1 MARRPAAG
9 FLLIEALAALTIA
22 AIGLSALIR
31 FQIEVQRAGVL
42 AAQRFDALAVA
53 SMQLESLQ
61 AAIHAGDISAAGGV
75 DAVDLGPDGEPLSSG
90 IVYTREWRLTPAD
103 GIIWIDVS
111 TAWATGNGETHR
123 ILLSSAA
130 TADAARD
137 SGNLAARAAFIG
149 LP

>member
-1 MARRPAAG
+1 MAGRHTGG
-9 FLLIEALAALTIA
+9 FLLIEALAALTVA

-31 FQIEVQRAGVL
+31 FQVEVQRAGML
-42 AAQRFDALAVA
+42 AAQRVDALAVA

-61 AAIHAGDISAAGGV
+61 AAIHVGDISTAGGV

-90 IVYTREWRLTPAD
+90 VVYTREWRLTPAD
-103 GIIWIDVS
+103 GVVWIDVS
-111 TAWATGNGETHR
+111 AEWAAGDGGMHR
-123 ILLSSAA
+123 VMLSSAA

-137 SGNLAARAAFIG
+137 SGHLAARGEFIG